1 MSEDLAYRFPKGF
14 LWGTATAAHQVEGG
28 NSNNDWWEWEQ
39 QPGKVKNGDR
49 SGAACEHYT
58 RYPEDFEMLA
68 QMGHNAHRLS
78 IEWSRVFPERGVVD
92 AAAVAHYRDVLETL
106 HRLGMTPVVTLHH
119 FTNPL
124 WLTRGGGWENEAAI
138 EDFRRFAQL
147 CATEYGDL
155 VQTWTTF
162 NEPNVYAYHS
172 YVLGLWPPER
182 RDFGVAVKVMRN
194 MIRAHAMAYREL
206 KAGPHG
212 ASAMVGIAQ
221 HMRIFE
227 AWRHWLPLDR
237 IAAVLPDAG
246 FNHWI
251 LGACTDGR
259 AGPPLGLPQRISE
272 AAGTLDW
279 IGLNYYSRDMVAFDP
294 TAARNLFSRTFARP
308 GSPISDFAMEIYPQG
323 IHDLLVSLTERYG
336 KPVHITENGVADAT
350 DALRPQALVSHL
362 AETARAIGDG
372 VDLRGYFHWSSMDN
386 FEWAEGYSMRF
397 GLVEVDFET
406 QKRTPRPSAA
416 LYSRLVRENGLPW
429 SDLRDY
435 YPPAL
440 DYFEASSEV
449 RRSSP
454 A

>member
-39 QPGKVKNGDR
+39 QPGKIKNGAR

-58 RYPEDFEMLA
+58 RYAQDFEMLV

-92 AAAVAHYRDVLETL
+92 AVAVAHYRDVLETL
-106 HRLGMTPVVTLHH
+106 HRHGMTPLVTLHH

-124 WLTRGGGWENEAAI
+124 WLSRGGGWENEAAI
-138 EDFRRFAQL
+138 EDFRRFAEL
-147 CATEYGDL
+147 CAQEYGDL

-162 NEPNVYAYHS
+162 NEPNVYAYQS
-172 YVLGLWPPER
+172 YVLGLWPPGR

-194 MIRAHAMAYREL
+194 MIRAHAVAYREL

-237 IAAVLPDAG
+237 VAAALPDAG

-259 AGPPLGLPQRISE
+259 TGPPLGLPQRIPE

-294 TAARNLFSRTFARP
+294 RAARNLFSRTFARP
-308 GSPISDFAMEIYPQG
+308 GSPISDFGMEIYPPG
-323 IHDLLVSLTERYG
+323 IHDLLVSLTEQYG

-386 FEWAEGYSMRF
+386 FEWSEGYGLRF

-406 QKRTPRPSAA
+406 QQRTPRPSAA
-416 LYSRLVRENGLPW
+416 LYSRLIRENGLPW
-429 SDLRDY
+429 SDLREH